1 MSMSYFFRFRRLGLV
16 PTILSASAYYIVF
29 ENVNNIL
36 YKVLVDRKVI
46 REARRFDLEKHVQ
59 PVGTRKNRGLNFC

>member
-1 MSMSYFFRFRRLGLV
+1 MYMSYFFRYRRVGIIPTLG
-16 PTILSASAYYIVF
+16 IASAYYILF

-46 REARRFDLEKHVQ
+46 SEARRLGLGKHVQ
-59 PVGTRKNRGLNFC
+59 PVG

>member
-1 MSMSYFFRFRRLGLV
+1 MSYFFRYRRLGLI
-16 PTILSASAYYIVF
+16 PTVGVATAYYIAF

-46 REARRFDLEKHVQ
+46 AEARRWGLDKHVQ
-59 PVGTRKNRGLNFC
+59 PVGTQVKRGVNFC